1 MYCRVAFFSRRA
13 GIWHQ
18 GTSTCLPACPPCPGL
33 RIARDCLPALR
44 VSGFRRPLTRRY
56 LLGFLSSAR
65 ACTDSSG
72 GSSISLPPPLSVG
85 AIASAAVP
93 TARATARSIGLPPPD
108 DGLVCWDVVGVEAE
122 TPGVGLDTGLIKS
135 VSTRYV
141 LFPRALL
148 SVSRGPCFG
157 AGLQQCQRAAL
168 IAVQWRAGLLAQ
180 GTDRPDSPAMPS
192 EGQSRRINLLIAPG
206 LA

>member
-1 MYCRVAFFSRRA
+1 MLVADGSSHCLKSIFSFFFFFLLLVGGSCPLGTPEGGEPPWGHHRVRGVRTVEVGLQGCVFFRRA

-72 GSSISLPPPLSVG
+72 GSSISLPPPPT
-85 AIASAAVP
+85 SAPSFHIRV
-93 TARATARSIGLPPPD
+93 RLVSLP
-108 DGLVCWDVVGVEAE
+108 
-122 TPGVGLDTGLIKS
+122 
-135 VSTRYV
+135 R
-141 LFPRALL
+141 
-148 SVSRGPCFG
+148 VSRSEAVCSRQA
-157 AGLQQCQRAAL
+157 AGCCG
-168 IAVQWRAGLLAQ
+168 IA
-180 GTDRPDSPAMPS
+180 
-192 EGQSRRINLLIAPG
+192 
-206 LA
+206 